1 MTAAFDPTAAPAAAY
16 RQGASPSAV
25 LVDADREHRRSA
37 AFAWLADLPPGS
49 IDAVALTFVDNAGI
63 ARVKTVPLS
72 GLAHAAAWGVGMSPV
87 FDAFLVNDSVA
98 PAGTPDGDLRLLP
111 DVDRLTMLAAQPGW
125 AWAPVDRYTQ
135 EGLPYPGCQRLF
147 ARRMVEAAAE
157 LGCRAETGIEIEWA
171 VGVEPEDEFVP
182 ATTAPAYGMGRLVE
196 LSEYCRD
203 IHTALAAEDLPVLQL
218 HPEYA
223 AGQFEVSTAP
233 MDPVAAADVA
243 VLTKETIRAVSVR
256 HGLRASFAP
265 VVEAGA
271 VGNGGHLHLSVHRE
285 GVPLFAGGEGPYG
298 LTGAGESFVAGVLAE
313 LPALMAIGAPSVAS
327 YLRQVPSHWAG
338 VYQCWGWE
346 NREAALRLVTGSTG
360 EPGTPANVEVKCV
373 DLSANPYLL
382 VGAVLAAGL
391 STLDKAVRLPAE
403 VTGDPVGRD
412 VPRLPQRLDTALT
425 ALADSVV
432 LREAL
437 GESIF
442 ASFVDV
448 RRAELALFAESSP
461 EQIVAAT
468 RWRY

>member
-1 MTAAFDPTAAPAAAY
+1 MTAAFDPTAAQAAY
-16 RQGASPSAV
+16 PHGASPSGA
-25 LVDADREHRRSA
+25 LGEAEREHRRSA
-37 AFAWLADLPPGS
+37 AFTWLADLPTGS
-49 IDAVALTFVDNAGI
+49 IDAVALTFVDNAGVV
-63 ARVKTVPLS
+63 RVKTVPLS

-87 FDAFLVNDSVA
+87 FDAFLVNDAIA
-98 PAGTPDGDLRLLP
+98 PTGTPDGDLRLLP
-111 DVDRLTMLAAQPGW
+111 DVDRLTVLAAQPGW

-135 EGLPYPGCQRLF
+135 EGLPHPGCQRLF

-157 LGCRAETGIEIEWA
+157 LGCRVEAGIEIEWA
-171 VGVEPEDEFVP
+171 VGVESEGGFIP

-196 LSEYCRD
+196 LSDYCRD

-233 MDPVAAADVA
+233 ADPVAAADAA
-243 VLTKETIRAVSVR
+243 VLTRETIRAVSAR

-265 VVEAGA
+265 VVAAGT

-285 GVPLFAGGEGPYG
+285 GLPLFAGGEGRYG

-338 VYQCWGWE
+338 VYQCWGRE
-346 NREAALRLVTGSTG
+346 NREAAVRLITGSAD
-360 EPGTPANVEVKCV
+360 EPGGPANVEVKCV

-391 STLDKAVRLPAE
+391 STLDKAVQLPAE
-403 VTGDPVGRD
+403 VTGDPVGREI
-412 VPRLPQRLDTALT
+412 PRLPQDLDAALAALT
-425 ALADSVV
+425 GSPV

-437 GESIF
+437 GDSIF

-461 EQIVAAT
+461 EEIVAAS